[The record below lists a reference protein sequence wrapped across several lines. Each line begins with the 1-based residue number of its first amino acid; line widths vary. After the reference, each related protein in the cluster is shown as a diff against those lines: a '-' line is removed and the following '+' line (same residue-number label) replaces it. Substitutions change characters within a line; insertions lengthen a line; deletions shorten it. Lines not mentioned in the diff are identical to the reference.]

1 MRDIDV
7 AFMPMNIPPARM
19 TPSEAAD
26 CVKALRPKAVYTYHY
41 DQDYVALLGNPQTTL
56 RGVPRGLTV
65 AQSLQAF
72 REALRGQPV
81 DVRSA
86 NWYPERRAR

>member
-1 MRDIDV
+1 LTSIDV

-19 TPSEAAD
+19 TPAEAAD

-41 DQDYVALLGNPQTTL
+41 DQDYTALLGNPQATL
-56 RGVPRGLTV
+56 RGLPGGLTV

-72 REALRGQPV
+72 REALTGQPI

-86 NWYPERRAR
+86 NWYPARRAR